1 MYDSSWKICGVVLIV
16 LSTIAEVSGAQ
27 IASEDASL
35 AKETQARGY
44 RVDSE
49 TGLTWVAHDNN
60 KNSSWDNSVRYCNSL
75 RLAGFADWR
84 LATIDELKSL
94 IDEEAYQAKTAEGR
108 TYFRPNTD
116 LRVRGRLALTPETEW
131 SSRQVTDANGKP
143 TGRAWYFDFA
153 YRRWWNDSSSSKKI
167 HAHAL
172 CVRGA
177 IVERRSPE
185 GTQERGYWVDRSTN
199 LMWAAR
205 DDGRDT
211 LWRGAMKYCTSLRLA
226 GFPDWRLA
234 TIDELESLIDK
245 EAYRPKTVDGV
256 TTFRLNTNLEVSG
269 GLVLT
274 GQTYWSSSTVADDRG
289 KPSGFAWYFDFV
301 NVRRSKDDATIFGI
315 HGHALC
321 VRGANSESEPPSNGA
336 QE

>member
-1 MYDSSWKICGVVLIV
+1 VYDSSGKICGVVLIV

-44 RVDSE
+44 WVDSE

-116 LRVRGRLALTPETEW
+116 LRVRGRLALTHETEW

-143 TGRAWYFDFA
+143 RGRAWYFDFA

-177 IVERRSPE
+177 TVERPSPE

-321 VRGANSESEPPSNGA
+321 VRGANAESDPPSNGA

>member
-1 MYDSSWKICGVVLIV
+1 MLIV
-16 LSTIAEVSGAQ
+16 LSTIAQVSRAQ
-27 IASEDASL
+27 IPSEDTLL
-35 AKETQARGY
+35 AEKTQARGY
-44 RVDSE
+44 WVDSE
-49 TGLTWVAHDNN
+49 TGLTWVAHDGD
-60 KNSSWDNSVRYCNSL
+60 KNSSWDNSVKYCNNL
-75 RLAGFADWR
+75 RVAGFADWR

-131 SSRQVTDANGKP
+131 SSLQVTDANGKP

-153 YRRWWNDSSSSKKI
+153 YRRWWNDSSSSTKI

-177 IVERRSPE
+177 TVSRPSSE
-185 GTQERGYWVDRSTN
+185 GTQERGYWVDPSTN

-205 DDGRDT
+205 DGGRDT
-211 LWRGAMKYCTSLRLA
+211 LWRGAMKYCSGLRLA
-226 GFPDWRLA
+226 GFSDWRLA

-245 EAYRPKTVDGV
+245 EAYRPRTVGSV

-274 GQTYWSSSTVADDRG
+274 GQTYWSSSTVTDDRG
-289 KPSGFAWYFDFV
+289 KSSGYAWYFDFV
-301 NVRRSKDDATIFGI
+301 NVRRSKDDATVFGI
-315 HGHALC
+315 RGHALC
-321 VRGANSESEPPSNGA
+321 VRDLVATSGSPSNGA
-336 QE
+336 QK